1 MQYQCPHCSSGIR
14 LQPKAVEII
23 KALPHFACPACGG
36 LVPAHPSAAP
46 VAHANPAQS
55 VASSSPSKERAKP
68 APRSRIRA
76 LGEGLR
82 HLNRRTLILGTAVL
96 LMLGGVAIFF
106 ATRDNGDR
114 TVLNQDITNDILKN
128 KYFTDLIASGTTTK
142 DLLRKVERIEPQGA
156 GFIGIS
162 REALTWDKAVEF
174 ARATGSR
181 LLAVESPSENRGPW
195 DDPTM
200 QRLVSF
206 LEAKFP
212 ASVTSTLWVM
222 QNSSPQPRVFH
233 APDVSTVTTPE
244 HPRKALLDW
253 RPLPAKHEDKS
264 PPLPP
269 PPPKNNNPVDIEL
282 LSIDAPVDVSA
293 DKKITIRAKAGEKF
307 KVNVTA
313 WYRTPVPTK
322 LASNLLMAKA
332 NILPPDLLQELQRN
346 HSTTW
351 HFDTQSR
358 AGYQAVSGEG
368 TITFDMTS
376 YAPKKGGSFTFDMNL
391 GLFDKQTWA
400 TQVLKLYPVTL
411 IVSDP

>member
-1 MQYQCPHCSSGIR
+1 M
-14 LQPKAVEII
+14 
-23 KALPHFACPACGG
+23 PAP
-36 LVPAHPSAAP
+36 VASPSAAQ
-46 VAHANPAQS
+46 AD
-55 VASSSPSKERAKP
+55 AKP
-68 APRSRIRA
+68 ASRSRIRA

-82 HLNRRTLILGTAVL
+82 HLNRRTLILGAAALLVL
-96 LMLGGVAIFF
+96 GSVTIFL
-106 ATRDNGDR
+106 ATRDGGDR

-128 KYFTDLIASGTTTK
+128 KFFTDLIASGVTTK
-142 DLLRKVERIEPQGA
+142 DLLRKVERIEPHGA
-156 GFIGIS
+156 GFIGIT

-212 ASVTSTLWVM
+212 ATANSTLWVM

-233 APDVSTVTTPE
+233 TPDVSAVTTPE
-244 HPRKALLDW
+244 HPRKALIDW

-264 PPLPP
+264 PPPP
-269 PPPKNNNPVDIEL
+269 PPPPVSTKAIDIEL
-282 LSIDAPVDVSA
+282 VSIDAPVEVSA
-293 DKKITIRAKAGEKF
+293 DKKVTIRAKAGEKF
-307 KVNVTA
+307 KINVTA
-313 WYRTPVPTK
+313 WYRAPVSMK

-332 NILPPDLLQELQRN
+332 NILPPDLLQELQRDHN
-346 HSTTW
+346 TTW
-351 HFDTQSR
+351 HFDTQTR

-368 TITFDMTS
+368 NITFELTS
-376 YAPKKGGSFTFDMNL
+376 YAPKKSGTFTFDMNL